1 MVFMTPEGLFEPT
14 VMFFGLSN
22 SLVIFQ
28 IVINKI
34 LQNLINT
41 KEVASFINDIIV
53 GKEEEEIYKK
63 IVKEV
68 VKILAENDLYMK
80 LEKYK

>member
-1 MVFMTPEGLFEPT
+1 MTPEGLFEST
-14 VMFFGLSN
+14 VIFFGLSN

-53 GKEEEEIYKK
+53 GKEEEERYKR
-63 IVKEV
+63 
-68 VKILAENDLYMK
+68 
-80 LEKYK
+80 

>member
-1 MVFMTPEGLFEPT
+1 MTPEGLFEPT

>member
-1 MVFMTPEGLFEPT
+1 MTPEGLFEPT
-14 VMFFGLSN
+14 VIFFGLSN
-22 SLVIFQ
+22 SPVIFQ

-63 IVKEV
+63 VVKEV

>member
-1 MVFMTPEGLFEPT
+1 MVFMTPEGLFEST
-14 VMFFGLSN
+14 VIFFGLSN

-53 GKEEEEIYKK
+53 GKEEEERYKR
-63 IVKEV
+63 
-68 VKILAENDLYMK
+68 
-80 LEKYK
+80 